1 MGRTSAQGC
10 SVLPAAAWGL
20 GGPQTLPPPRPS
32 SSSPRSSARQD
43 SPLVIPH
50 WSPPTIPSCASG
62 LATLTSCLP
71 APFLCHTSCG
81 PRRICPAVPSHSPGG
96 QDRVAPMSAP
106 EQPRWVPWA
115 VPHGPVS
122 APCQPRWAP
131 WAGLRGPMSAL
142 EQPRWALWAGLCG
155 PMSASEKPR
164 WAPWAVPCGPV
175 SAPDQTCWV
184 PWAGPCGPR
193 VSPGEGQLR
202 AAVGSALSG
211 DMAGLSL
218 GTLDCGPSNVVFSK
232 PS

>member
-1 MGRTSAQGC
+1 MGRMSAQGC

-20 GGPQTLPPPRPS
+20 GGPQTLLPPRPS

-43 SPLVIPH
+43 YPLVIPH

-131 WAGLRGPMSAL
+131 WA
-142 EQPRWALWAGLCG
+142 
-155 PMSASEKPR
+155 
-164 WAPWAVPCGPV
+164 VPCGPV